1 MKLELQFDAMT
12 IFSVVIE
19 GLLMKKTIVRSESER
34 KVHLFIRKDLFT
46 AQAEQLDLSSI
57 EL

>member
-19 GLLMKKTIVRSESER
+19 GLLMKKTIVR